1 MISQIRPVDSGSG
14 RQHVPERTLLR
25 SAFSRQRLLD
35 EACCALVVGAVLFL
49 TLGGGDLLGAAPPGA
64 LGR

>member
-1 MISQIRPVDSGSG
+1 MTSPARPVDSGG
-14 RQHVPERTLLR
+14 DRQPVPERTLLR
-25 SAFSRQRLLD
+25 SGFSRQRLLD

-49 TLGGGDLLGAAPPGA
+49 TFGGGDLLGAAPPGA